1 MMKYHHFSIVV
12 NYYQRTKWL
21 LTISI
26 FFFVGCILL
35 NKNVKV
41 KKTNKQQ
48 LQVVHIEK
56 LFTLGLAA
64 HCLFFRSSGGLY
76 QNIQHDHWR
85 SDLQHLCFYFQKE
98 L

>member
-1 MMKYHHFSIVV
+1 MAF
-12 NYYQRTKWL
+12 NYFD
-21 LTISI
+21 
-26 FFFVGCILL
+26 FFFVVGCILL
-35 NKNVKV
+35 NKIVKV
-41 KKTNKQQ
+41 NKKNQQ